1 MTTLKRL
8 QTIIIVF
15 GLICSSVGNTKDL
28 SEPES
33 KTILL
38 EGEVISSGLD
48 GYNRHNIALRY
59 KNKIYVCVVSTASS
73 FFCYDEE

>member
-1 MTTLKRL
+1 MTILKRL
-8 QTIIIVF
+8 ITIIVF
-15 GLICSSVGNTKDL
+15 GLSCSLVGNTKDL
-28 SEPES
+28 SESES

-59 KNKIYVCVVSTASS
+59 KNKIYVCVVSNASS

>member
-1 MTTLKRL
+1 MTTLERL

-28 SEPES
+28 SESES

>member
-8 QTIIIVF
+8 QTIIILL
-15 GLICSSVGNTKDL
+15 GLSCSLVGNTKDL
-28 SEPES
+28 SESES
-33 KTILL
+33 RTILL
-38 EGEVISSGLD
+38 NGEVISSGLD

-59 KNKIYVCVVSTASS
+59 KNKLYICVVSTASS

>member
-15 GLICSSVGNTKDL
+15 GLICSSIGNTKDL

-59 KNKIYVCVVSTASS
+59 KNKLYVCVVSTASS

>member
-1 MTTLKRL
+1 MTTLERL

-48 GYNRHNIALRY
+48 GFNRHNIALRY
-59 KNKIYVCVVSTASS
+59 KNKLYVCVVSTASS

>member
-1 MTTLKRL
+1 MTILKRL
-8 QTIIIVF
+8 VTIIVF
-15 GLICSSVGNTKDL
+15 GLSCSLVGNTKNL
-28 SEPES
+28 SESES

-59 KNKIYVCVVSTASS
+59 KNKLYVCVVSTASS

>member
-8 QTIIIVF
+8 QTITIVF

-59 KNKIYVCVVSTASS
+59 KNKLYVCVVSTASS

>member
-1 MTTLKRL
+1 MTNLKRI
-8 QTIIIVF
+8 QTIIVF
-15 GLICSSVGNTKDL
+15 GLCCSLVGNAKDL

-38 EGEVISSGLD
+38 EGEVIISSGLD

-59 KNKIYVCVVSTASS
+59 KNKLYVCVVSTANS

>member
-1 MTTLKRL
+1 MTNLKRL
-8 QTIIIVF
+8 QIIIIVF
-15 GLICSSVGNTKDL
+15 GLCCSLVGNAKDL
-28 SEPES
+28 SEPQS

-59 KNKIYVCVVSTASS
+59 KNKLYVCVLSTASS
-73 FFCYDEE
+73 FFCYDDE